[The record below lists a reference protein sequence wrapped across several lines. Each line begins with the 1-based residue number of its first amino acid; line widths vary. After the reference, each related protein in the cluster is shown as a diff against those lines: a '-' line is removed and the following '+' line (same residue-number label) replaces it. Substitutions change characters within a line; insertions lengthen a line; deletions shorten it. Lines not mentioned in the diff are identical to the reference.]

1 MSKERAIDN
10 KNEEIMNVFFEK
22 TLYPAFIN
30 FGLMEDAELI
40 RDKNRQVNGMDAIF
54 KVNGDSIVID
64 NKTRWSMTNRYC
76 EKIAVELR
84 TNNQAGHRF
93 TGWGI
98 NPHETNY
105 WMFVH
110 ILRAD
115 GGNGKGKKCNVTP
128 DNIEKIIIE
137 FIRPDE
143 FHKWLDVKGVT
154 PEKLEQMAIDAEAAF
169 AENTEGLDDI
179 PVSMRQFTYENF
191 RFFNRKTWQHDYDAY
206 ISVSADKG
214 MDEDPTNLVINEFV
228 VDNFPSSRVFIW
240 EKDTGL
246 REVPNKRHAP
256 KPLHI

>member
-1 MSKERAIDN
+1 MKERVIDN
-10 KNEEIMNVFFEK
+10 ANEEIMNTFFEK
-22 TLYPAFIN
+22 TLYPAFIK
-30 FGLMEDAELI
+30 FGLMEKAELV
-40 RDKNRQVNGMDAIF
+40 RDRERQVNGMDAIF
-54 KVNGDSIVID
+54 EVDGKKIVID
-64 NKTRWSMTNRYC
+64 NKTRWSMTNKYC

-84 TNNQAGHRF
+84 TNNRAGNRF

-98 NPHETNY
+98 KPHETNY

-143 FHKWLDVKGVT
+143 LHKWLAIRGIS
-154 PEKLEQMAIDAEAAF
+154 PEKLEQMAIDAETAF
-169 AENTEGLDDI
+169 AENTKNITDI
-179 PVSMRQFTYENF
+179 PVEMRQFTYKNF
-191 RFFNRKTWQHDYDAY
+191 RFFNKQKWKEDYDAY

-228 VDNFPSSRVFIW
+228 VDNFPSSRVFVW
-240 EKDTGL
+240 EKDKGL
-246 REVPNKRHAP
+246 KEVPRKRNVAQ
-256 KPLHI
+256 PLHI